1 VREISGVESRKL
13 GLMETSWMEVALY
26 RDGVKI
32 WGTGR
37 MAVEVGVINNIPFEA
52 PGMPPL

>member
-1 VREISGVESRKL
+1 
-13 GLMETSWMEVALY
+13 METSWMEVALY